1 MAVFDRLLVFQS
13 EIPASGAL
21 NMAIDEAL
29 LEWSS
34 SLPAIRF
41 YHWARPSI
49 SFGYF
54 GRFQDVAEF
63 EATHDLVRRWTGGG
77 IVFHGN
83 DLTYSL
89 AVPISDPARP
99 RMSEEIYREVHK
111 ALRDALNQFDLGADI
126 VTHRPAAGSNA
137 CFDSPVVADV
147 MIADRKV
154 AGAAHRQTK
163 TGLLHQGSIQ
173 NVDLRPDLSQL
184 FAIKLSGRRETMAL
198 PDSIMERA
206 STISATKYGTLDWLK
221 RR

>member
-1 MAVFDRLLVFQS
+1 MAVFDRLLVLQS
-13 EIPASGAL
+13 ESPASGAL

-29 LEWSS
+29 LEWS

-63 EATHDLVRRWTGGG
+63 ESTHDMVRRWTGGG

-89 AVPISDPARP
+89 VVPTSNHARP
-99 RMSEEIYREVHK
+99 RTSEKIYREVHQ
-111 ALRDALNQFDLGADI
+111 ALRDALNQFNLGADV
-126 VTHRPAAGSNA
+126 VTQRPAAGSNA
-137 CFDSPVVADV
+137 CFASPVVADV

-154 AGAAHRQTK
+154 AGAAHRRTK
-163 TGLLHQGSIQ
+163 TGLLHQGSLQ
-173 NVDLRPDLSQL
+173 NVDLPPNLSQV
-184 FAIKLSGRRETMAL
+184 FANQLSARPEAMAL
-198 PDSIMERA
+198 PDSIMDRA

>member
-1 MAVFDRLLVFQS
+1 
-13 EIPASGAL
+13 
-21 NMAIDEAL
+21 MAIDEAL
-29 LEWSS
+29 LEWS

-63 EATHDLVRRWTGGG
+63 ESTHDLVRRWTGGG

-89 AVPISDPARP
+89 VVPTSDPARP
-99 RMSEEIYREVHK
+99 RTSEEIYREVHV
-111 ALRDALNQFDLGADI
+111 ALRDALNQFSLGADI
-126 VTHRPAAGSNA
+126 VTQRPAAGSNA
-137 CFDSPVVADV
+137 CFASPVLADV
-147 MIADRKV
+147 IIADRKV
-154 AGAAHRQTK
+154 AGAAHRRTK
-163 TGLLHQGSIQ
+163 TGLLHQGSVQ
-173 NVDLRPDLSQL
+173 NVDLPPNLSQV
-184 FAIKLSGRRETMAL
+184 FANQLSDKPETMAL
-198 PDSIMERA
+198 PDSIMDRA

>member
-13 EIPASGAL
+13 ESPVSGAL

-34 SLPAIRF
+34 LPTIRF

-54 GRFQDVAEF
+54 GRFQDVSEF

-89 AVPISDPARP
+89 VVPISDSARP
-99 RMSEEIYREVHK
+99 RMSEEIYREVHV
-111 ALRDALNQFDLGADI
+111 ALRDALNQLNLGAEI
-126 VTHRPAAGSNA
+126 VTQRPAAGSNA
-137 CFDSPVVADV
+137 CFASPVVADV

-154 AGAAHRQTK
+154 AGAAHRRTK

-173 NVDLRPDLSQL
+173 NVDLRPNLPQV
-184 FAIKLSGRRETMAL
+184 FANRLSGRPETMGL
-198 PDSIMERA
+198 PDSIMNRA
-206 STISATKYGTLDWLK
+206 SRISATKYATLDWLK

>member
-1 MAVFDRLLVFQS
+1 MAVFDRLLVFQAES
-13 EIPASGAL
+13 SASGAL

-34 SLPAIRF
+34 LPAIRF
-41 YHWARPSI
+41 YQWTRPSI

-63 EATHDLVRRWTGGG
+63 EPTHDLVRRWTGGG

-89 AVPISDPARP
+89 VVPTSERVRP
-99 RMSEEIYREVHK
+99 PMSEEIYREVHA
-111 ALRDALNQFDLGADI
+111 ALRDALNQFHFDADI
-126 VTHRPAAGSNA
+126 VSQPPAGDSNA
-137 CFDSPVVADV
+137 CFASPVVADV

-154 AGAAHRQTK
+154 AGAAHRRTK

-173 NVDLRPDLSQL
+173 NVDLPAGLPQTFAASLSN
-184 FAIKLSGRRETMAL
+184 KVEKTSL
-198 PDSIMERA
+198 PDSVVERA
-206 STISATKYGTLDWLK
+206 SAISATKYGTLDWLK